1 MDEIWAFV
9 GKKEKRVR
17 VDDNPELGGDQ
28 YVFVAMDSETKL
40 IPSFG
45 IGQAHCSEYLV
56 LRSQLAG
63 LPCKSRTRS
72 DVRLAV
78 LCVQRVILDSEVRK
92 SLHFFVTTFWSP
104 SLYLRCR

>member
-45 IGQAHCSEYLV
+45 IGKRTAANTWYFVQNLQAC
-56 LRSQLAG
+56 LAN
-63 LPCKSRTRS
+63 R
-72 DVRLAV
+72 VRAP
-78 LCVQRVILDSEVRK
+78 
-92 SLHFFVTTFWSP
+92 T
-104 SLYLRCR
+104 YA